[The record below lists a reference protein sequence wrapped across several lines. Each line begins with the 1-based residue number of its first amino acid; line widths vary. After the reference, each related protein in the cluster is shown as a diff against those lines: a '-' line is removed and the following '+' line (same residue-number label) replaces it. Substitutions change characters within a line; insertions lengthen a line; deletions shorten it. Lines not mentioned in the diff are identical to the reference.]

1 MICVFKR
8 TFFILKRIHL
18 YYNNVYLC
26 ILQFS
31 KPNHFQKMKR
41 IFKRGLL
48 LVILTLGMFFHLA
61 AQSTQMTIYMNNG
74 DERSYIMTE
83 NDRVYFEN
91 NETLVVEIA
100 VYNKGLRSDRFNL
113 ADIRKITCQEVEG
126 VSEDSYTSVCLV
138 PNPVHDAFML
148 RNLNGKETLHIF
160 TPDGRMVMSVEAS
173 ENQLIDISSL
183 PVGLYLVKTEH
194 QTLKMIK
201 L

>member
-1 MICVFKR
+1 M
-8 TFFILKRIHL
+8 
-18 YYNNVYLC
+18 
-26 ILQFS
+26 
-31 KPNHFQKMKR
+31 
-41 IFKRGLL
+41 
-48 LVILTLGMFFHLA
+48 TLGMLFHLS

-74 DERSYIMTE
+74 DERSYDMTE

-100 VYNKGLRSDRFNL
+100 VYNKDLRSDRFNL

-126 VSEDSYTSVCLV
+126 LSEGSNTSVCLV

-160 TPDGRMVMSVEAS
+160 TLDGRMVMSVEAS
-173 ENQLIDISSL
+173 ENQLIDISGL

>member
-1 MICVFKR
+1 MA
-8 TFFILKRIHL
+8 
-18 YYNNVYLC
+18 
-26 ILQFS
+26 
-31 KPNHFQKMKR
+31 
-41 IFKRGLL
+41 
-48 LVILTLGMFFHLA
+48 LTLGLVFHLT
-61 AQSTQMTIYMNNG
+61 AQSTLMTVHMNDG
-74 DERSYIMTE
+74 TERSYQMTE

-91 NETLVVEIA
+91 DETLVVEIA
-100 VYNKGLRSDRFNL
+100 LYKAVRSDRFSL

-148 RNLNGKETLHIF
+148 RNLNGKESIRIYGL
-160 TPDGRMVMSVEAS
+160 DGRMVISIEAYD
-173 ENQLIDISSL
+173 NQLIDISDL

>member
-1 MICVFKR
+1 
-8 TFFILKRIHL
+8 
-18 YYNNVYLC
+18 
-26 ILQFS
+26 
-31 KPNHFQKMKR
+31 MKR

-48 LVILTLGMFFHLA
+48 LAIMTLGMLFHLS
-61 AQSTQMTIYMNNG
+61 AQSTQMNIYMNNG
-74 DERSYIMTE
+74 DEMSYIMTE
-83 NDRVYFEN
+83 NDRVYFDN

-100 VYNKGLRSDRFNL
+100 VYNKGLRSDRFSL
-113 ADIRKITCQEVEG
+113 ADIRKITCHEVEG
-126 VSEDSYTSVCLV
+126 VSEDPNTSVCLV

-160 TPDGRMVMSVEAS
+160 TLDGRMVMSVEAS
-173 ENQLIDISSL
+173 ENQLIDISGL

>member
-1 MICVFKR
+1 MIFVFKR

-26 ILQFS
+26 ILHFLNLIFS
-31 KPNHFQKMKR
+31 KMKR
-41 IFKRGLL
+41 IYKCGLL
-48 LVILTLGMFFHLA
+48 LAVLALGLCINLS

-74 DERSYIMTE
+74 GERSYDMTE

-100 VYNKGLRSDRFNL
+100 VYNKDLRSDRFNL

-126 VSEDSYTSVCLV
+126 LSEGSNTSVCLV

-160 TPDGRMVMSVEAS
+160 ALDGRMVMSVEAS
-173 ENQLIDISSL
+173 ENQLIDISDL